1 MISIAFALQCKF
13 FFWSSQNHVDT
24 RICWGKFTDKHREK
38 ALELLNKHGEDVESL
53 SREVSLLSDDF
64 TELGLV
70 LRWSIRR
77 AVENQTKNR

>member
-13 FFWSSQNHVDT
+13 FFWSSRDHVDT
-24 RICWGKFTDKHREK
+24 RICWVKFTDEHRK
-38 ALELLNKHGEDVESL
+38 LALEILNKHGDDVDSL
-53 SREVSLLSDDF
+53 SREVSLLSDDL

-77 AVENQTKNR
+77 ALESLQKKR